1 MLFERDW
8 DAAAVQRMVM
18 RILKTKLR
26 RDERKSEDPFH
37 QEDEADQRE
46 DLKGFISSSQ
56 RTTVCSVYN
65 KMWKVAPNV
74 VLKQHLMS
82 CTA

>member
-26 RDERKSEDPFH
+26 RDERRSEDPFH
-37 QEDEADQRE
+37 QEGEADQRE
-46 DLKGFISSSQ
+46 DLK
-56 RTTVCSVYN
+56 
-65 KMWKVAPNV
+65 
-74 VLKQHLMS
+74 
-82 CTA
+82 